1 MAASKNILNSGLDGN
16 LNMKEFDAPQPTT
29 SGDYFFEESNFHM
42 LSDLSVFLLNS
53 TIFIIQSVHLSMY
66 ASDIMCGRTSK
77 MAFFALPT
85 TFIGSIISY
94 GLLFFCFS
102 CWSDFIFYWNRVSF
116 FLGIFNI
123 TVIELFNR
131 CAFSR

>member
-1 MAASKNILNSGLDGN
+1 MNILNSGMEGDS
-16 LNMKEFDAPQPTT
+16 LNITAMEPNQF
-29 SGDYFFEESNFHM
+29 SFNSEYFFEESNFHM

-53 TIFIIQSVHLSMY
+53 TIFIIQSLYLSMY

-77 MAFFALPT
+77 MAFFALPF
-85 TFIGSIISY
+85 TFIGSTVSY

-102 CWSDFIFYWNRVSF
+102 CLSSFIFYWNRVSF

-123 TVIELFNR
+123 SVIELFSR
-131 CAFSR
+131 CALRR